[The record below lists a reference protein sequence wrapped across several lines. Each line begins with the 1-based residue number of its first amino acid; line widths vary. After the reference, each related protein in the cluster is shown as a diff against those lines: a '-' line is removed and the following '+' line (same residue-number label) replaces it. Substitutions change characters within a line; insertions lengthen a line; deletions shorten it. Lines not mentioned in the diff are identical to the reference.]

1 MIGCSRHALR
11 RAAFIMLAVSLVLA
25 AHRPAG
31 GEEGRHPLLSRPAP
45 AFKIRSG
52 DDETMTSDMIKG
64 KVAVIFYRDERRKQ
78 EKQRHQGPLQRPLRW
93 AGRRGAP
100 LHRPRARL
108 QLLPDSLAGY
118 GGVEKQ
124 PAIPFQRGWASPSMA
139 TGTAIWRKDYRMK
152 DHDSNVMIVDK
163 KGIIRYAAAGRITD
177 EQFREIEG
185 LIDKLVNKEK

>member
-64 KVAVIFYRDERRKQ
+64 KVAIIFYETRDASRKNSDIKDRFNALYDGQEEEVRRSIVRVPVFNCSRIVWPVTAVWKSS
-78 EKQRHQGPLQRPLRW
+78 LRYHSKRV
-93 AGRRGAP
+93 GIT
-100 LHRPRARL
+100 L
-108 QLLPDSLAGY
+108 Y
-118 GGVEKQ
+118 GDWDGD
-124 PAIPFQRGWASPSMA
+124 MA
-139 TGTAIWRKDYRMK
+139 KDYRMK